1 VGLAD
6 GELARIASARGEL
19 VARARLDSSLPCG
32 VAFAPFHWGALHAP
46 AAGGQANAVTVRA
59 VDAFSAQPEL
69 KAAAVALEPVRP
81 PGHRALHA
89 GAANGRADGARPLR
103 PRPAHALRPQRLVV
117 IGTGMAGLETVEELL
132 RRRPDGT
139 WRVTMLGEEPGP
151 AYNRIQLS
159 KLLAGTAGPGALL
172 LRPPAW
178 YAERGVDLRGG
189 SPAAAIDVDRRTV
202 RDLSGGTHP
211 YDALVIATG
220 SRPFVPPIPGAE
232 LPHVQRFRTR
242 TDVAGL
248 AAGCGRGRAALV
260 IGGGLLGLEAAAG
273 LRARGAD
280 VTVVE
285 AADRVMAQQ
294 LDAGGAAV
302 LERAL
307 GGLGLRTLTG
317 TAVAAIETGSV
328 TLDGG
333 EQLPADLV
341 VVAAGVRAETT
352 LARAAGI
359 DCERGILV
367 DDALRT
373 SAPSVLAVGECAEHR
388 GTVYGLWAPLAEQAR
403 TAGATACGDPAGFHG
418 AVPATTL
425 KVAGVDVFCG
435 GAQGAG
441 ADGDELLWSDSRRGA
456 YRKLVLSGD
465 RLAGAVLVGDTSGAR
480 ELSGLLRSAERVP
493 EELLAAPGGG
503 PGIEAEPD
511 PAAIVCSCNGVT
523 HGAIDT
529 AIRAGGLSTITEV
542 ARVTRASTGCG
553 SCAGEVERM
562 LKATE
567 AERSSER
574 VHRAETRV

>member
-1 VGLAD
+1 
-6 GELARIASARGEL
+6 
-19 VARARLDSSLPCG
+19 
-32 VAFAPFHWGALHAP
+32 
-46 AAGGQANAVTVRA
+46 
-59 VDAFSAQPEL
+59 
-69 KAAAVALEPVRP
+69 
-81 PGHRALHA
+81 
-89 GAANGRADGARPLR
+89 
-103 PRPAHALRPQRLVV
+103 
-117 IGTGMAGLETVEELL
+117 
-132 RRRPDGT
+132 
-139 WRVTMLGEEPGP
+139 MLGEEAGP

-172 LRPPAW
+172 LRPAAW
-178 YAERGVDLRGG
+178 YAERGVDLRGS
-189 SPAAAIDVDRRTV
+189 SPAAAIDTDRRIV
-202 RDLSGGTHP
+202 RDLSGGRHP

-220 SRPFVPPIPGAE
+220 SRPFVPPIPGTD

-242 TDVAGL
+242 TDAAGL
-248 AAGCGRGRAALV
+248 AAGCGRGRAAVV

-273 LRARGAD
+273 LHARGAE

-285 AADRVMAQQ
+285 AADRLMPQQ

-307 GGLGLRTLTG
+307 AGLGLHALTG
-317 TAVAAIETGSV
+317 AGVATIETGAV
-328 TLDGG
+328 TIEGG
-333 EQLPADLV
+333 ERLRADLV

-425 KVAGVDVFCG
+425 KVAGIDLFSG
-435 GAQGAG
+435 GAQGAAAG
-441 ADGDELLWSDSRRGA
+441 QDELLFSDSRRGA

-480 ELSGLLRSAERVP
+480 ELSGLLRSGERVP
-493 EELLAAPGGG
+493 AELLAAPGVSAA
-503 PGIEAEPD
+503 PEADPD
-511 PAAIVCSCNGVT
+511 PAAIVCSCNCVT
-523 HGAIDT
+523 RGAIDT
-529 AIRAGGLSTITEV
+529 AIRAGGLSTLTDV
-542 ARVTRASTGCG
+542 ARITRASTGCG
-553 SCAGEVERM
+553 SCAGDVERI
-562 LKATE
+562 LVATE
-567 AERSSER
+567 NERAAEH
-574 VHRAETRV
+574 VHRPETRA